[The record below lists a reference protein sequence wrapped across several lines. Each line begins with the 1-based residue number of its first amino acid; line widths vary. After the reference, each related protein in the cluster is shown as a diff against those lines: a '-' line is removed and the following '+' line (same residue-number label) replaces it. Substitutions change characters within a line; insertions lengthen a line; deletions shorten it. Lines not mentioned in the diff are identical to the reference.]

1 VKVLALDIE
10 TRPNIAYVWGLWDD
24 GGIPLDRL
32 IQPVEMM
39 CFAAKWLGEKRT
51 HFHSAQNERKAMIQ
65 SAHDLLSEADVVIHY
80 NGKRFDIP
88 HLNREFVQV
97 GLGPPAPYQQI
108 DLFQVVK
115 RQFKFPSNKLAHVA
129 PALGLKGKVEH
140 SGFKTWVRCMAGD
153 EKAWREMERYNRRD
167 VTLLE
172 ELYTV
177 LQPWI
182 PNHPTRTLHDG
193 TTGCP
198 VCSSQN
204 LMRRGMARTKVS
216 AFQRWSCNDCGAWSR
231 SSKREASVELQ
242 QIAV

>member
-1 VKVLALDIE
+1 
-10 TRPNIAYVWGLWDD
+10 
-24 GGIPLDRL
+24 
-32 IQPVEMM
+32 M

-172 ELYTV
+172 ELYDV

-182 PNHPTRTLHDG
+182 PNHPARTLYDQLG
-193 TTGCP
+193 TCP
-198 VCSSQN
+198 VCASEN
-204 LMRRGMARTKVS
+204 VIRRGEYRTKVS
-216 AFQRWSCNDCGAWSR
+216 SFQRWQCLGCGSYSR
-231 SSKREASVELQ
+231 SSKRLDSVDIQ
-242 QIAV
+242 QVAV

>member
-32 IQPVEMM
+32 IAPVEVM
-39 CFAAKWLGEKRT
+39 CFAAKFFGDKKI
-51 HFHSAQNERKAMIQ
+51 HFHSAQTDRAGMVQ
-65 SAHDLLSEADVVIHY
+65 AAHDLLSVADVVIHY

-88 HLNREFVQV
+88 HLNREFVQA
-97 GLGPPAPYQQI
+97 GMGPPAPYQQI

-172 ELYTV
+172 ELYDV

-182 PNHPTRTLHDG
+182 PNHPARTLYDQLG
-193 TTGCP
+193 TCP
-198 VCSSQN
+198 VCASEN
-204 LMRRGMARTKVS
+204 VIRRGEYRTKVS
-216 AFQRWSCNDCGAWSR
+216 SFQRWQCLGCGSYSR
-231 SSKREASVELQ
+231 SSKRLDSVDIQ
-242 QIAV
+242 QVAV